1 MEWNVSCNV
10 IFLGLEPQG
19 VNGLSRLQCY
29 WNVAIIIPP
38 HAQLF

>member
-19 VNGLSRLQCY
+19 DNGLLRLQCY